1 MDMSQKT
8 FFINSLASD
17 SMSIRR
23 PRRMHGSVV
32 PVSGWRRW
40 GYSCQF
46 KDTPRRLNGTC
57 FLNRQALITNHMS
70 CRRNS
75 QVSTLLHVDSS
86 PLYGRS
92 VSRELSAA
100 FVTQWKASHPDGEVI
115 DRDLN
120 ATAMP
125 PINAEWVG
133 AAYTPEQARTP
144 QQKELLSLS
153 DSLLAELEQ
162 ADEYVIG
169 VPMHNFGVPSVLKLW
184 IDQIARVG
192 RTFSYSEKGPKG
204 LIAGKKATFIIAT
217 GGIYDAQTRMASFNF
232 VEPYLRSVFGF
243 LGVTDATFLT
253 AGGTSALNQGK
264 DRNTFLAPHLQ
275 AVQTHAQTI

>member
-1 MDMSQKT
+1 M
-8 FFINSLASD
+8 
-17 SMSIRR
+17 
-23 PRRMHGSVV
+23 
-32 PVSGWRRW
+32 
-40 GYSCQF
+40 
-46 KDTPRRLNGTC
+46 
-57 FLNRQALITNHMS
+57 
-70 CRRNS
+70 
-75 QVSTLLHVDSS
+75 STLLHIDSS

-92 VSRELSAA
+92 VSRELTAA
-100 FVTQWKASHPDGEVI
+100 FVTQWKASHPDGRVI

-120 ATAMP
+120 ATPMP

-133 AAYTPEQARTP
+133 AVYTPEEARTP

-162 ADEYVIG
+162 ADEYVLG

-192 RTFSYSEKGPKG
+192 RTFSYADGKPKG
-204 LIAGKKATFIIAT
+204 LLVGKKATFIIAT
-217 GGIYDAQTRMASFNF
+217 GGNYDAQTQMASFNF

-253 AGGTSALNQGK
+253 AGGTGVLNQGH
-264 DRNTFLAPHLQ
+264 DRNAFLAPHLQ
-275 AVQTHAQTI
+275 AVQTHAQTIQGDHA

>member
-1 MDMSQKT
+1 MKAYPFTDQSDT
-8 FFINSLASD
+8 CLFSLN
-17 SMSIRR
+17 
-23 PRRMHGSVV
+23 RRMS
-32 PVSGWRRW
+32 
-40 GYSCQF
+40 
-46 KDTPRRLNGTC
+46 
-57 FLNRQALITNHMS
+57 LINHMS

-75 QVSTLLHVDSS
+75 QMSTLLHIDSS

-92 VSRELSAA
+92 VSRELTAA
-100 FVTQWKASHPDGEVI
+100 FVTQWKAAHPDGKVI

-133 AAYTPEQARTP
+133 AVYTPEQARTP
-144 QQKELLSLS
+144 QKKALRPPS
-153 DSLLAELEQ
+153 DSLLAEWEQ

-192 RTFSYSEKGPKG
+192 RTFSYADGTPKG
-204 LIAGKKATFIIAT
+204 LLTGKKATFIIAT
-217 GGIYDAQTRMASFNF
+217 GGIYDAQTQMASFNF

-253 AGGTSALNQGK
+253 AGGTSVLNQGH
-264 DRNTFLAPHLQ
+264 DRNTFLAPHLHT
-275 AVQTHAQTI
+275 VQTHAQTF